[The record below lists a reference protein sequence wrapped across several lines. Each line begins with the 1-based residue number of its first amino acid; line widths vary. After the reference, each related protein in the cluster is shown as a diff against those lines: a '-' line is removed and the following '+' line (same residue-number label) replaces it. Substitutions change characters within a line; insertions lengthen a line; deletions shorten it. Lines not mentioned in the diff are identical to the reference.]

1 MHFQI
6 HKEPLTS
13 NWVQTQKL
21 HSLLNFPLI
30 FLFFSLF
37 QLFGVKN
44 DEKADFNQHLECV
57 TPKCWSKIITY
68 SVLLVSCFV
77 STMHKDLNYKKEAKD
92 ISNNSHCSN
101 IRLTFSIFM
110 MEKTHLLNIIECY
123 LVLTVL
129 SKKSVK
135 ALKLKVKIKSSTKRR
150 AVEIN
155 FHQRQKSEVKVESTV
170 FYEKRSS
177 IQKFQS

>member
-1 MHFQI
+1 M
-6 HKEPLTS
+6 
-13 NWVQTQKL
+13 
-21 HSLLNFPLI
+21 
-30 FLFFSLF
+30 FFSLF
-37 QLFGVKN
+37 QLFGAKN
-44 DEKADFNQHLECV
+44 DEKADFNQHFECV
-57 TPKCWSKIITY
+57 TPKCWSKIITP
-68 SVLLVSCFV
+68 SFLLVYYLV

-92 ISNNSHCSN
+92 ISNNSL

-129 SKKSVK
+129 SKKWVK

-155 FHQRQKSEVKVESTV
+155 FH
-170 FYEKRSS
+170 
-177 IQKFQS
+177 